1 MTNDFQ
7 VELIEL
13 KCHKLEMI
21 QLRDVSIQFLEG
33 IFGKEKIYLKLT
45 IKLMLLK

>member
-1 MTNDFQ
+1 
-7 VELIEL
+7 
-13 KCHKLEMI
+13 MI

-45 IKLMLLK
+45 IKLILLK